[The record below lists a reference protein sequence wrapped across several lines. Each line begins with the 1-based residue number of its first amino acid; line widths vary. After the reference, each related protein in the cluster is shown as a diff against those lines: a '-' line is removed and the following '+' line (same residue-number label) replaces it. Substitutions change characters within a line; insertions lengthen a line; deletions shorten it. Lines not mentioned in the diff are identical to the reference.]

1 MRGAITYIRIIGVGT
16 TIKEGLGSTDMT
28 REREIQQGDRIQ
40 IRIRR
45 TSLTTGVLPIQHV
58 PSVESSTQ
66 VNVDWEPLYAT
77 HVERK
82 DTTLETAPKTLDQE
96 HNQGTTTVNF

>member
-1 MRGAITYIRIIGVGT
+1 MPGIILDIRITGVET
-16 TIKEGLGSTDMT
+16 TTKEGLGPTDMT
-28 REREIQQGDRIQ
+28 RERETQQGDRIQ

-45 TSLTTGVLPIQHV
+45 TSLTIKVLPIQHV

-66 VNVDWEPLYAT
+66 VNVDWEPLNAT

-82 DTTLETAPKTLDQE
+82 DTILETAPKTLDQE
-96 HNQGTTTVNF
+96 HSQGTTTVKF

>member
-1 MRGAITYIRIIGVGT
+1 MLYIALILVET
-16 TIKEGLGSTDMT
+16 TTKEGLGPTDMT
-28 REREIQQGDRIQ
+28 RERETQQGDRIQ

-58 PSVESSTQ
+58 PTVEGITQ
-66 VNVDWEPLYAT
+66 VNVDCEPLRAT

-82 DTTLETAPKTLDQE
+82 DTTLKTAPKILDQE
-96 HNQGTTTVNF
+96 HSLETTAVNF